1 MSRVRNEKSEWTQE
15 ALSYVEQIEVV
26 IRNML
31 NLGEDMGFNN
41 EDIFYM
47 ITTEVYT
54 QQLLQLV

>member
-15 ALSYVEQIEVV
+15 ALNYVEQIEVV

-31 NLGEDMGFNN
+31 NLGEDIGFNN

-54 QQLLQLV
+54 QQLLRLV

>member
-15 ALSYVEQIEVV
+15 ALNYVEQIEVT

>member
-54 QQLLQLV
+54 QQLLRLV

>member
-15 ALSYVEQIEVV
+15 ALNYVEQIEVA

>member
-1 MSRVRNEKSEWTQE
+1 MSRIRNEKSEWTRE
-15 ALSYVEQIEVV
+15 ALNYVEQIEVV

-54 QQLLQLV
+54 QQLLRLV

>member
-1 MSRVRNEKSEWTQE
+1 MSRVRDEKSEWTQE
-15 ALSYVEQIEVV
+15 ALNYVEQIEVV

>member
-1 MSRVRNEKSEWTQE
+1 MPRVRNEKSEWTRE
-15 ALSYVEQIEVV
+15 ASNYVEQIGVA

>member
-15 ALSYVEQIEVV
+15 ALNYVEQIEVV

-54 QQLLQLV
+54 QQLLRLV

>member
-15 ALSYVEQIEVV
+15 ALNYVEQIEVV

>member
-15 ALSYVEQIEVV
+15 AFNYIEQIEVA
-26 IRNML
+26 IINML
-31 NLGEDMGFNN
+31 NLGKDMGFNN

>member
-1 MSRVRNEKSEWTQE
+1 MSRVRNEKFEWTQE
-15 ALSYVEQIEVV
+15 ALNYVEQIEVV

-54 QQLLQLV
+54 QQLLRLV

>member
-15 ALSYVEQIEVV
+15 ASDYIEQIEVE

-31 NLGEDMGFNN
+31 NLGKDMGFNN

>member
-15 ALSYVEQIEVV
+15 ALNYVEQIEVV

-47 ITTEVYT
+47 IITEVYT
-54 QQLLQLV
+54 QQLLRLV

>member
-15 ALSYVEQIEVV
+15 ASDYIEQIEVA

-54 QQLLQLV
+54 QQLLRLV

>member
-15 ALSYVEQIEVV
+15 ASNYVEQIEVV

-54 QQLLQLV
+54 QQLLRLV

>member
-15 ALSYVEQIEVV
+15 ALSYVEQIEVA

>member
-1 MSRVRNEKSEWTQE
+1 MSRVRNEKSEWTRE
-15 ALSYVEQIEVV
+15 ASNYIEQIEVA

>member
-1 MSRVRNEKSEWTQE
+1 MSRVRNEKSEWTRE
-15 ALSYVEQIEVV
+15 ASNYIEQIEVT

-54 QQLLQLV
+54 QQLLRLV

>member
-15 ALSYVEQIEVV
+15 ASDYIEQIEVA

-31 NLGEDMGFNN
+31 NLGKDMGFNN